1 MKVSVVIPTY
11 NRAVDLQATLKSIAG
26 LTTENPWELIVV
38 DNNSSDNTAD
48 VVRDAQRWYP
58 VRLRSVFEPEQ
69 GRCAAL
75 NAGISA
81 STGEVVVTTDDDVRV
96 EDDWLDRAAEG
107 LAALDCHYVG
117 GKVLPIWSAPRPD
130 WLPNHGGRHWAVIAL
145 LDYGPAPV
153 EFGRLVPLGVNMAFR
168 REAFSRAGLWDN
180 RLGRKAGTLLGQEV
194 REWGLRARA
203 AGLKGFYVPDLVIHH
218 VIPPDRLTKRYF
230 RHWFYWHG
238 ISRAVLYSK
247 SRVNME
253 APEQTQ
259 LDYSKVPHIGGVP
272 RYMYRSCLRA
282 FKDSVGARIRGD
294 RVATFEHELWMWFFA
309 GIVRQRFKDRKWDQ
323 ANNDSAGDRPGLS
336 DLRSSSWPSAL
347 VTDQATTELIS
358 DRTRQTLEAE

>member
-1 MKVSVVIPTY
+1 MKLSVVIPTY
-11 NRAVDLQATLKSIAG
+11 NRAVDLNATLQSIAG
-26 LTTENPWELIVV
+26 LSTQEPWELVVV
-38 DNNSSDNTAD
+38 DNNSSDNTRE

-58 VRLRSVFEPEQ
+58 VPLRSIFESEQ

-75 NAGISA
+75 NAGIRA
-81 STGEVVVTTDDDVRV
+81 SSGEIIVTTDDDVRV
-96 EDDWLDRAAEG
+96 EEDWLDRAVGG
-107 LAALDCHYVG
+107 LAALDCHYIG

-130 WLPNHGGRHWAVIAL
+130 WLPNRGGRHWAVVAL

-168 REAFSRAGLWDN
+168 REAFSRAGMWDN

-238 ISRAVLYSK
+238 ISRALLYSQ
-247 SRVNME
+247 SRINME
-253 APEQTQ
+253 APEQTE
-259 LDYSKVPHIGGVP
+259 LDYSSVPHIAGVP
-272 RYMYRSCLRA
+272 RYMYRSCLRE
-282 FKDSVGARIRGD
+282 FKDSIGARIKHDG
-294 RVATFEHELWMWFFA
+294 VATFEHELWIWFFA
-309 GIVRQRFKDRKWDQ
+309 GIVSPAVQG
-323 ANNDSAGDRPGLS
+323 SES
-336 DLRSSSWPSAL
+336 RSS
-347 VTDQATTELIS
+347 QF
-358 DRTRQTLEAE
+358 RFHR